1 MNQKSGQKVA
11 PKIDYKHLCSRIV
24 GRLHCIDLETM
35 TTAERQIV
43 NLLVGAGLMRRDPD
57 GCAYEVE

>member
-1 MNQKSGQKVA
+1 MKTKPAVSTNV
-11 PKIDYKHLCSRIV
+11 DYKHLCKRIV